1 MSFFTKYSRTLLT
14 AAVSVAVSAG
24 SAAAQNGSFADG
36 RDGQKYKTVTIDK
49 QVWMAE
55 NLGFKTGESWCYEN
69 NADNCKKYGRLY
81 DWNTAMKA
89 CPLGWRLPSYQEL
102 KDLVTT
108 VGASKAGKKLK
119 SKSGWNR
126 NIEDN
131 MSGNGTD
138 DFGFSALPGGDR
150 NKIGNNFKDVGDCG
164 NWWTATEGMSH
175 AAYRMGMRYDTEY
188 VDGVECV
195 FDKRHGFSVRCVQ
208 NNP

>member
-81 DWNTAMKA
+81 DWNTAKTA
-89 CPLGWRLPSYQEL
+89 CPKGWHLPSRNEWTRLMLTVGSKTGGKEL
-102 KDLVTT
+102 KST
-108 VGASKAGKKLK
+108 
-119 SKSGWNR
+119 SGWNK
-126 NIEDN
+126 N
-131 MSGNGTD
+131 GNGTD
-138 DFGFSALPGGDR
+138 DYGFSALPGGRRYTDGSFR
-150 NKIGNNFKDVGDCG
+150 YLGMRGYWWAATGIGSGYAYTRDIRHSKDVVEEDL
-164 NWWTATEGMSH
+164 NDKNEG
-175 AAYRMGMRYDTEY
+175 Y
-188 VDGVECV
+188 
-195 FDKRHGFSVRCVQ
+195 SVRCVQ
-208 NNP
+208 D